1 MKQSTYRQFVN
12 SYAPHIEFVGSFTKK
27 GITKRVYIFADRY
40 EAKSFANK
48 NYGNVIGNYIIL

>member
-1 MKQSTYRQFVN
+1 M
-12 SYAPHIEFVGSFTKK
+12 IEFIGSFTKK